1 LDVTTSKIASSS
13 IKGRSGEILLRRS
26 GLIWFCIAAVGQ
38 AAFIWMILAH
48 FGRRTLTGD
57 FAGWNDKPLIK
68 GYVPGDDAGNLM
80 FAVHVLLAAVVT
92 LGGLMQ
98 MIPALRRRAPG
109 LHRWNGRVF
118 LVTAVVMAVGGLW
131 LTWGRGTYLSLIS
144 AVAVSVD
151 GILILIFGALA
162 WRTAVRRDFETH
174 RRWAM
179 RAFLAVNG
187 VWFLR
192 VGLMAWAIATG
203 GLGMNETLSGPA
215 DVVLQFG
222 AYLIPLAMLETYV
235 RAGRSSEPVAKRL
248 AAAGM
253 ILAAAVTA
261 LGVFGAIAFMWGPY
275 MV

>member
-1 LDVTTSKIASSS
+1 MTTSKIASPS
-13 IKGRSGEILLRRS
+13 IKGRSSEILLRRS
-26 GLIWFCIAAVGQ
+26 GLIWFCIAAAGQ

-48 FGRRTLTGD
+48 FGRRTLIGD
-57 FAGWNDKPLIK
+57 FAGWNDKPLIR
-68 GYVPGDDAGNLM
+68 GYAPGDDAGNLM

-92 LGGLMQ
+92 FSGLMQ
-98 MIPALRRRAPG
+98 LVPALRRRAPA

-118 LVTAVVMAVGGLW
+118 LVTAVIMALGGLW

-151 GILILIFGALA
+151 GALILIFGALA
-162 WRTAVRRDFETH
+162 WRTAVRRDFQAH

-192 VGLMAWAIATG
+192 VGLMAWAIASG
-203 GLGMNETLSGPA
+203 GLGMNRTLSGPA

-222 AYLIPLAMLETYV
+222 AYLIPLAVFEAYL
-235 RAGRSSEPVAKRL
+235 RAGRSPAPSVKRL
-248 AAAGM
+248 TAAGM

-261 LGVFGAIAFMWGPY
+261 LGVFGAVAFMWGPY
-275 MV
+275 MI

>member
-1 LDVTTSKIASSS
+1 MDVTTSKITSPS
-13 IKGRSGEILLRRS
+13 IKAMSGATLLRRS
-26 GLIWFCIAAVGQ
+26 GLIWFCVAAIGQ

-48 FGRRTLTGD
+48 FGRRTLVGD

-92 LGGLMQ
+92 LSGLMQ
-98 MIPALRRRAPG
+98 LVPILRRRAPG

-118 LVTAVVMAVGGLW
+118 LTTAVVMAVGGLW

-144 AVAVSVD
+144 AIAASVD
-151 GILILIFGALA
+151 GVLILAFAAQA
-162 WRTAVRRDFETH
+162 WRTAVQRDFDAH
-174 RRWAM
+174 QRWAM

-203 GLGMNETLSGPA
+203 GLGMNQTLSGPA

-222 AYLIPLAMLETYV
+222 AYLIPLAVFEAYW
-235 RAGRSSEPVAKRL
+235 RAGRSAKPAARRL
-248 AAAGM
+248 TAAGM
-253 ILAAAVTA
+253 ALAAAVTA
-261 LGVFGAIAFMWGPY
+261 LGVFGAVAFMWGPY

>member
-1 LDVTTSKIASSS
+1 VTISKTASPP
-13 IKGRSGEILLRRS
+13 IRVRSDASLLRRS
-26 GLIWFCIAAVGQ
+26 GVIWFGVAAIGQ
-38 AAFIWMILAH
+38 AAFVWMILAH
-48 FGRRTLTGD
+48 FGRRTLIGD

-68 GYVPGDDAGNLM
+68 GYAPGDDAGNVM

-98 MIPALRRRAPG
+98 LIPALRRRAPAF
-109 LHRWNGRVF
+109 HRWNGRIF
-118 LVTAVVMAVGGLW
+118 LITAVVMAVGGLW
-131 LTWGRGTYLSLIS
+131 LTWGRETYLSLIS

-151 GILILIFGALA
+151 GALILVFAALA
-162 WRTAVRRDFETH
+162 WRTAVRRDFEAH

-203 GLGMNETLSGPA
+203 GLGMNKTLSGPA

-222 AYLIPLAMLETYV
+222 AYLIPLALFEAYW
-235 RAGRSSEPVAKRL
+235 RAGRSARRGLQRLTVVA
-248 AAAGM
+248 M
-253 ILAAAVTA
+253 VLAAAVTA
-261 LGVFGAIAFMWGPY
+261 LGVFGAVVFMWGPY
-275 MV
+275 ML

>member
-1 LDVTTSKIASSS
+1 MTISKTASPP
-13 IKGRSGEILLRRS
+13 IRARSGASLLRRS
-26 GLIWFCIAAVGQ
+26 GVIWFGVAAIGQ

-68 GYVPGDDAGNLM
+68 GYAPGDDAGNVM

-92 LGGLMQ
+92 LSGLMQ
-98 MIPALRRRAPG
+98 LIPALRRRAPA

-118 LVTAVVMAVGGLW
+118 LVVAVVMAVGGLW
-131 LTWGRGTYLSLIS
+131 LTWGRETYLSLIS

-151 GILILIFGALA
+151 GALILIFAALA
-162 WRTAVRRDFETH
+162 WRTAVQRDFEAH

-192 VGLMAWAIATG
+192 VGLMAWALSTG
-203 GLGMNETLSGPA
+203 GLGMNKTLSGPA
-215 DVVLQFG
+215 DIVLQFG
-222 AYLIPLAMLETYV
+222 AYLIPLALFEAYW
-235 RAGRSSEPVAKRL
+235 RAGRSPRPGVQRLTVA
-248 AAAGM
+248 AMA
-253 ILAAAVTA
+253 LAAAVTA

-275 MV
+275 MI

>member
-1 LDVTTSKIASSS
+1 MTTSKIASPS
-13 IKGRSGEILLRRS
+13 IRTRSGETLLRRS
-26 GLIWFCIAAVGQ
+26 GLIWFLVAAIGQ

-48 FGRRTLTGD
+48 FGRRTLAGD

-98 MIPALRRRAPG
+98 LIPALRRRAPA

-118 LVTAVVMAVGGLW
+118 LITAVVMAVGGLW
-131 LTWGRGTYLSLIS
+131 LTWGRETYLSLIS

-151 GILILIFGALA
+151 GALILIFSALA
-162 WRTAVRRDFETH
+162 WRRAVQRDFEAH

-192 VGLMAWAIATG
+192 VGLMAWAIASG
-203 GLGMNETLSGPA
+203 GLGMNKTLSGPA

-222 AYLIPLAMLETYV
+222 AYLIPLAMLEAYL
-235 RAGRSSEPVAKRL
+235 RAGRSADPAARRL
-248 AAAGM
+248 TAAAM
-253 ILAAAVTA
+253 ALAAAVTA

-275 MV
+275 MI

>member
-1 LDVTTSKIASSS
+1 MTISKTASPP
-13 IKGRSGEILLRRS
+13 IRARSDASLLRRS
-26 GLIWFCIAAVGQ
+26 GVIWFGVAAIGQ
-38 AAFIWMILAH
+38 AAFVWMILAH
-48 FGRRTLTGD
+48 FGRRTLIGN

-68 GYVPGDDAGNLM
+68 GYAPGDDVGNVM
-80 FAVHVLLAAVVT
+80 FAIHVLLAAVVT

-98 MIPALRRRAPG
+98 LIPALRRRAPA

-118 LVTAVVMAVGGLW
+118 LMTAVVMAVGGLW
-131 LTWGRGTYLSLIS
+131 LTWGRETYLSLIS

-151 GILILIFGALA
+151 GALILIFAALA
-162 WRTAVRRDFETH
+162 WRTAVQRDFEAH

-203 GLGMNETLSGPA
+203 GLGMNKTLSGPA

-222 AYLIPLAMLETYV
+222 AYLIPLALFEAYW
-235 RAGRSSEPVAKRL
+235 RAGRSARRGLQRLTVVAM
-248 AAAGM
+248 G
-253 ILAAAVTA
+253 LAAAVTA
-261 LGVFGAIAFMWGPY
+261 LGVFGAVVFMWGPY
-275 MV
+275 ML